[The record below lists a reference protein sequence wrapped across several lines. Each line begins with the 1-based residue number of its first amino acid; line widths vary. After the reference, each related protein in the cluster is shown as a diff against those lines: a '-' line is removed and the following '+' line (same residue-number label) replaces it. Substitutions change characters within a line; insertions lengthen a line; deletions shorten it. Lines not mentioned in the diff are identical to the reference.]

1 MNIPI
6 GSEYA
11 ISRKGHRRIIP
22 IRYLSASFFYNETA
36 GADIPGLQSKFPKP
50 LETTHGHKTEIQGG
64 SYLVMETAYERRCVE
79 VQPEDYGE
87 FRRVVQKAAANTQ
100 DFVQFSRGVKS

>member
-1 MNIPI
+1 MASLNSRTTPLLLGVPDALTTTIRVEIPP
-6 GSEYA
+6 
-11 ISRKGHRRIIP
+11 GHGFTDSPQSMTLEHGCFSIKRVVKRRG
-22 IRYLSASFFYNETA
+22 RE
-36 GADIPGLQSKFPKP
+36 
-50 LETTHGHKTEIQGG
+50 
-64 SYLVMETAYERRCVE
+64 LVMETAYERRCVE